1 MLENWLLELKVSQ
14 LISKWLFGVK
24 FIYSEKATNFC
35 KISTVDLSYIV
46 NLHWRFCKILWP
58 SQNIYM
64 NFNARLLF
72 CTQWLNTSKPRTLY
86 CSTSFLILFVTPH
99 VVKEFG
105 EYLKEPRSNK
115 IYSPGNREVKKGPE
129 LRGTERSEE
138 LERLKIHNPSDPII

>member
-1 MLENWLLELKVSQ
+1 MHND
-14 LISKWLFGVK
+14 LILQNLGH
-24 FIYSEKATNFC
+24 FIAPHP
-35 KISTVDLSYIV
+35 L
-46 NLHWRFCKILWP
+46 
-58 SQNIYM
+58 
-64 NFNARLLF
+64 
-72 CTQWLNTSKPRTLY
+72 
-86 CSTSFLILFVTPH
+86 LILFVTPH